1 VTDQEREGAT
11 PAVLPEDDRRA
22 ADTGEAAAGADEA
35 ASANPEGE
43 QAGGYAGLAGLAR
56 RYRPTIIAY
65 GLVLVLFAIG
75 TIHTPGFAGW
85 TNIRTLLVFGS
96 FIGIIGFG
104 QTLCIL
110 TGGIDLSVPWTLTG
124 AAVLS
129 SVLLKGSDANFVPV
143 CLLVAGLA
151 IGIGLINGI
160 GVAYV
165 GVPPIIMTLGMNG
178 ALQGLLLVYT
188 NGGISSSPPQG
199 LVNAVTDQV
208 LGIPVILLSW
218 IVVAVIAIVLL
229 SATTYG
235 RRLYAVGTNAS
246 AAKLAGVRVQRV
258 LLVPYIVSALGAS
271 LAGLLL
277 MGFTGQA
284 YLTMGDPYL
293 FTGAVAVAVGGTSI
307 LGGKG
312 HYVGTI
318 AGALILTLVSA
329 LLPLFWTSA
338 AGVQIADGAILLG
351 AVYAAGRR
359 ARGNG
364 TGWLRHSLASFVAG
378 NKA

>member
-1 VTDQEREGAT
+1 VIGQGPGPTGSPDATRLDEAIETAESARGDPGTDQH
-11 PAVLPEDDRRA
+11 
-22 ADTGEAAAGADEA
+22 GEHSGWR
-35 ASANPEGE
+35 
-43 QAGGYAGLAGLAR
+43 AGLIDQSR
-56 RYRPTIIAY
+56 RYRSTIMAY
-65 GLVLVLFAIG
+65 ALVLVLFVIG
-75 TIHTPGFAGW
+75 TVHSPDFAQW
-85 TNIRTLLVFGS
+85 TNIRTLLVYAS

-129 SVLLKGSDANFVPV
+129 SVLLKGSDANLPFVCV
-143 CLLVAGLA
+143 LVAGLA
-151 IGIGLINGI
+151 VIVGLVNGI

-178 ALQGLLLVYT
+178 ALQGLLFVYT

-199 LVNAVTDQV
+199 FVNAVTAQV
-208 LGIPVILLSW
+208 LGIPVILLCW
-218 IVVAVIAIVLL
+218 IVVAAIAIVLL
-229 SATTYG
+229 SATTFG

-246 AAKLAGVRVQRV
+246 AAALAGVRVRHV

-284 YLTMGDPYL
+284 FLTMGDPYL
-293 FTGAVAVAVGGTSI
+293 FTGAVAVAVGGSSI
-307 LGGKG
+307 LGGSG
-312 HYVGTI
+312 HYIGTI
-318 AGALILTLVSA
+318 AGALILTLVAA

-338 AGVQIADGAILLG
+338 AGVQIADGLILLG

-359 ARGNG
+359 ARLAGHRR
-364 TGWLRHSLASFVAG
+364 RHRYMAAPITATES
-378 NKA
+378 

>member
-1 VTDQEREGAT
+1 MIEPERG
-11 PAVLPEDDRRA
+11 L
-22 ADTGEAAAGADEA
+22 AAATG
-35 ASANPEGE
+35 P
-43 QAGGYAGLAGLAR
+43 AGLAHHDELDGPVGAADGDGQGTPGRPGPSSLADKSR
-56 RYRPTIIAY
+56 RYRSTLIAY
-65 GLVLVLFAIG
+65 GLVVVLFVIG
-75 TIHTPGFAGW
+75 SVHSPDFAEW
-85 TNIRTLLVFGS
+85 ANIRTLLVYGS

-129 SVLLKGSDANFVPV
+129 SVLLKGSDANFPLV
-143 CLLVAGLA
+143 CLLVVGLA
-151 IGIGLINGI
+151 VLVGLVNGI

-199 LVNAVTDQV
+199 FVNAVTDQI
-208 LGIPVILLSW
+208 LGIPVILLCW
-218 IVVAVIAIVLL
+218 IAVAVIAVVLL
-229 SATTYG
+229 SSTTFG

-246 AAKLAGVRVQRV
+246 AARLAGVRVRRV
-258 LLVPYIVSALGAS
+258 LLVPYVASALGAS

-284 YLTMGDPYL
+284 FLTMGDPYL

-307 LGGKG
+307 LGGSG

-338 AGVQIADGAILLG
+338 AGVQIADGVILLG

-359 ARGNG
+359 AR
-364 TGWLRHSLASFVAG
+364 RAG
-378 NKA
+378 LGRRRRST

>member
-1 VTDQEREGAT
+1 V
-11 PAVLPEDDRRA
+11 V
-22 ADTGEAAAGADEA
+22 
-35 ASANPEGE
+35 
-43 QAGGYAGLAGLAR
+43 
-56 RYRPTIIAY
+56 
-65 GLVLVLFAIG
+65 
-75 TIHTPGFAGW
+75 
-85 TNIRTLLVFGS
+85 
-96 FIGIIGFG
+96 
-104 QTLCIL
+104 
-110 TGGIDLSVPWTLTG
+110 
-124 AAVLS
+124 
-129 SVLLKGSDANFVPV
+129 
-143 CLLVAGLA
+143 GLA
-151 IGIGLINGI
+151 ILVGLVNGI

-199 LVNAVTDQV
+199 FVNAVTDQI
-208 LGIPVILLSW
+208 LGIPVILLCW
-218 IVVAVIAIVLL
+218 VAVAVIAVVLL
-229 SATTYG
+229 SSTTFG

-246 AAKLAGVRVQRV
+246 AARLAGVRVRRV
-258 LLVPYIVSALGAS
+258 LLVPYVASALGAS

-284 YLTMGDPYL
+284 FLTMGDPYL

-307 LGGKG
+307 LGGSG

-338 AGVQIADGAILLG
+338 AGVQIADGVILLG

-359 ARGNG
+359 ARQ
-364 TGWLRHSLASFVAG
+364 AG
-378 NKA
+378 LGRRRRST

>member
-1 VTDQEREGAT
+1 MSEQGHEPT
-11 PAVLPEDDRRA
+11 
-22 ADTGEAAAGADEA
+22 TGLHASSPDEA
-35 ASANPEGE
+35 LEIAAL
-43 QAGGYAGLAGLAR
+43 QAGPGANADGGQAGSYAGLMAQSR
-56 RYRPTIIAY
+56 RYRSTLVAY
-65 GLVLVLFAIG
+65 GLVAVLFLIG
-75 TIHTPGFAGW
+75 TVHSPDFAEW
-85 TNIRTLLVFGS
+85 DNIRTLLLYGS

-129 SVLLKGSDANFVPV
+129 SVLLKGSDADLVPV
-143 CLLVAGLA
+143 CLLVVGLA
-151 IGIGLINGI
+151 IVVGLINGI

-188 NGGISSSPPQG
+188 DGGISSSPPNG
-199 LVNAVTDQV
+199 FVNAVTDQV
-208 LGIPVILLSW
+208 LGIPVILLCW
-218 IVVAVIAIVLL
+218 IGVAVLAVVLL
-229 SATTYG
+229 SATSFG

-246 AAKLAGVRVQRV
+246 AANLAGVRVRHV
-258 LLVPYIVSALGAS
+258 LLVPYIASALGAS

-277 MGFTGQA
+277 MGFSGQA
-284 YLTMGDPYL
+284 FLTMGDPYL

-307 LGGKG
+307 LGGSG

-338 AGVQIADGAILLG
+338 AGVEIADGIILLG

-359 ARGNG
+359 TRGAG
-364 TGWLRHSLASFVAG
+364 RRRRTLASTAAG
-378 NKA
+378 AKRY

>member
-1 VTDQEREGAT
+1 VSGLVERG
-11 PAVLPEDDRRA
+11 
-22 ADTGEAAAGADEA
+22 
-35 ASANPEGE
+35 
-43 QAGGYAGLAGLAR
+43 R
-56 RYRPTIIAY
+56 RYRSTLIAY
-65 GLVLVLFAIG
+65 GLVVVLFIIG
-75 TIHTPGFAGW
+75 TVHSPDFAQW
-85 TNIRTLLVFGS
+85 VNIRTLLVYGS

-129 SVLLKGSDANFVPV
+129 SVLLNGSDANFVPV

-151 IGIGLINGI
+151 IVVGLVNGI

-188 NGGISSSPPQG
+188 DGGISSSPPQG
-199 LVNAVTDQV
+199 FVNVVTDQE
-208 LGIPVILLSW
+208 LGIPVILLCW
-218 IVVAVIAIVLL
+218 IVVAVIAIVVL
-229 SATTYG
+229 SATAFG

-284 YLTMGDPYL
+284 FLTMGDPYL

-307 LGGKG
+307 LGGSG

-338 AGVQIADGAILLG
+338 AGVEIADGLILLG

-359 ARGNG
+359 ARGASSG
-364 TGWLRHSLASFVAG
+364 RPRLSLPGLMARA
-378 NKA
+378 KR